1 MDLDNSEVVLC
12 AMCQD
17 NPDDILILTCE
28 HNLCLTCAA
37 KNLHEQE
44 QRQRNS
50 FSVNFTIFYLH
61 DRLWSVKF
69 VGQLPY

>member
-61 DRLWSVKF
+61 VRLWSVKF

>member
-1 MDLDNSEVVLC
+1 MDPLDHSEVVLC
-12 AMCQD
+12 AKCED

-37 KNLHEQE
+37 KNLHDQE

-50 FSVNFTIFYLH
+50 FSVRDPLNLSLAL
-61 DRLWSVKF
+61 DGRM
-69 VGQLPY
+69 

>member
-1 MDLDNSEVVLC
+1 MEYPESEVVLC
-12 AMCQD
+12 AKCED

-44 QRQRNS
+44 QKQKNS
-50 FSVNFTIFYLH
+50 FSVISLKYLNYNV
-61 DRLWSVKF
+61 DCCL
-69 VGQLPY
+69 

>member
-17 NPDDILILTCE
+17 NPDDILILTCD

-50 FSVNFTIFYLH
+50 FSVILKLLITYLS
-61 DRLWSVKF
+61 DCGL
-69 VGQLPY
+69 